1 MATGSK
7 SKKRITPVWMDVK
20 KIKHV
25 TIHCTATP
33 EGRHHSAAEISK
45 WDIDKFRQE
54 SYHWVVELDGTAVQ
68 TLKDNQVGAHVGGH
82 NTGNIGIAY
91 VGGMDK
97 EMKNPKDTRTPAQK
111 ATIIRLVD
119 SYKKKYPGVKAR
131 GHNEWPGVNKACP
144 SFSVKAEF
152 PN

>member
-1 MATGSK
+1 VA
-7 SKKRITPVWMDVK
+7 KKREKVIPAWMDVK
-20 KIKHV
+20 KITDV

-33 EGRHHSAAEISK
+33 EGRPHKAGEISE
-45 WDIDKFRQE
+45 WDIERFGQE

-68 TLKDNQVGAHVGGH
+68 TLKDNQRGAHVGRH

-97 EMKNPKDTRTPAQK
+97 DMRNPKDTRTSAQR

-119 SYKKKYPGVKAR
+119 SYRKKYPGVRVR